1 MITKFG
7 NLYQKYYSILDI
19 YIKDDFSEIVKQIG
33 NTVHQYE
40 YMISNAS
47 MSHKFDIAYNLFFK
61 LDVIANPSTSLSSE
75 F

>member
-1 MITKFG
+1 M
-7 NLYQKYYSILDI
+7 KYT
-19 YIKDDFSEIVKQIG
+19 
-33 NTVHQYE
+33 N
-40 YMISNAS
+40 NAT